1 MKNFDWSLLD
11 RKSLIN
17 IFWLLKDQIVGKT
30 YPISELQSIF
40 SRHLKKHLPIKVSKT
55 IGTDVDFGWVY
66 IGGTYYGD
74 HDQDFKKCI
83 EIVFAY
89 NPFDD
94 KITLGPLTFKHMCR
108 SFADTILHEIIHMRQ
123 YRRRNWKELPS
134 YQSNAAKSDQR
145 REQEYLGC
153 SDEIDA
159 YSFNIA
165 CELVDK
171 FKNSKDIANYIS
183 KKHRKGRLKSSSLRM
198 YLKAFDYNTS
208 HTIIRK
214 LKKRVIGYIPNAEL
228 GKPYRNRD
236 WICH

>member
-17 IFWLLKDQIVGKT
+17 IFWSLRDQIVGKT
-30 YPISELQSIF
+30 YPINEIQSIF
-40 SRHLKKHLPIKVSKT
+40 SRHLKKHLPIKVSKST
-55 IGTDVDFGWVY
+55 GTDVEFGWVY

-83 EIVFAY
+83 EIVFVY
-89 NPFDD
+89 NPFDE
-94 KITLGPLTFKHMCR
+94 KVTLGPITFRHMCR

-123 YRRRNWKELPS
+123 YRRRNWKQLPF

-165 CELVDK
+165 CELADK
-171 FKNSKDIANYIS
+171 FKNPKDIADYIS
-183 KKHRKGRLKSSSLRM
+183 KTHRRGRLKSSSLRM
-198 YLKAFDYNTS
+198 YLKAFDYNTK
-208 HTIIRK
+208 HPIIRK
-214 LKKRVIGYIPNAEL
+214 LKKRVIGYVPNAEL